1 MSWMPDPI
9 DAAPIDDAAIVPAAI
24 VPEAIVTAADFDLGR
39 AALLEITTA
48 DTIGDNAGSIDEGE
62 GVVSVHFET
71 TLSGYPGWHWTV
83 SIARVDGEEP
93 SVLETE
99 LLPGDGALLAPDWT
113 PWIDRLADY
122 RAAQEAAGLEAADAD
137 DSDDDDDADDDT
149 DEDDDDELDNDVL
162 HGGDLDGVDI
172 DEVADDDLD
181 EGVEDD
187 LDDHIAD
194 DDELFDE
201 DGLAVSPVLGV
212 PRVGVDKSY

>member
-1 MSWMPDPI
+1 MPEEIMS
-9 DAAPIDDAAIVPAAI
+9 DAAA
-24 VPEAIVTAADFDLGR
+24 VTDVDFDLGR

-48 DTIGDNAGSIDEGE
+48 DTIGENAGSIDEGE

-71 TLSGYPGWHWTV
+71 TLAGYPGWHWTV
-83 SIARVDGEEP
+83 SIARVNGEEP

-122 RAAQEAAGLEAADAD
+122 QAAQEAAGLEADE
-137 DSDDDDDADDDT
+137 SDEDDDT
-149 DEDDDDELDNDVL
+149 DDEDDEDEDDELDNDVL

-172 DEVADDDLD
+172 DEV
-181 EGVEDD
+181 VEDD

-194 DDELFDE
+194 DDQLFDE
-201 DGLAVSPVLGV
+201 DGLAIPASGSDV
-212 PRVGVDKSY
+212 PLDMPPMSIEKSY

>member
-1 MSWMPDPI
+1 MSWMPDEI
-9 DAAPIDDAAIVPAAI
+9 VVDAVVP
-24 VPEAIVTAADFDLGR
+24 VAIVTDADFDLGR

-71 TLSGYPGWHWTV
+71 TLAGYPGWHWTV
-83 SIARVDGEEP
+83 SIARVNGEEP

-122 RAAQEAAGLEAADAD
+122 QAAQEAAGLDAD
-137 DSDDDDDADDDT
+137 DSDDDDSDDDDT
-149 DEDDDDELDNDVL
+149 DDDDDSDDDELDNDVL

-172 DEVADDDLD
+172 DEVADD
-181 EGVEDD
+181 

-201 DGLAVSPVLGV
+201 DGLAIRPGLNV
-212 PRVGVDKSY
+212 PSVGVEKSY

>member
-1 MSWMPDPI
+1 MSWMPDAIVPDEI
-9 DAAPIDDAAIVPAAI
+9 VVDAIVPAAI
-24 VPEAIVTAADFDLGR
+24 VTDADFDLGR

-71 TLSGYPGWHWTV
+71 TLAGYPGWHWTV
-83 SIARVDGEEP
+83 SIARVNGEEP

-122 RAAQEAAGLEAADAD
+122 QAAQEAAGLDAD
-137 DSDDDDDADDDT
+137 DSDDDDSDDDDT
-149 DEDDDDELDNDVL
+149 DDDDDSDDDELDNDVL

-172 DEVADDDLD
+172 DEVADD
-181 EGVEDD
+181 

-201 DGLAVSPVLGV
+201 DGLAIRPGLNV
-212 PRVGVDKSY
+212 PSVGVEKSY

>member
-1 MSWMPDPI
+1 MSWMPDAIEP
-9 DAAPIDDAAIVPAAI
+9 DAIE
-24 VPEAIVTAADFDLGR
+24 PESIEPGAIVTAADFDLGR

-71 TLSGYPGWHWTV
+71 TLAGYPGWHWTV
-83 SIARVDGEEP
+83 SIARVEGEEP

-122 RAAQEAAGLEAADAD
+122 RAAQEAAGLEAADAEG
-137 DSDDDDDADDDT
+137 SDDDDTEDDT
-149 DEDDDDELDNDVL
+149 DDDDDDLDNHLL

-172 DEVADDDLD
+172 DE
-181 EGVEDD
+181 VEDD

-201 DGLAVSPVLGV
+201 DGLPVRSGLGV
-212 PRVGVDKSY
+212 PPMGIEKSY

>member
-1 MSWMPDPI
+1 MPES
-9 DAAPIDDAAIVPAAI
+9 IDDAANVPDA
-24 VPEAIVTAADFDLGR
+24 VVTAADFDLGR

-48 DTIGDNAGSIDEGE
+48 DTVGDNAGSIDEGE

-71 TLSGYPGWHWTV
+71 TLAGYPGWHWTV
-83 SIARVDGEEP
+83 SIARVNGEEP

-99 LLPGDGALLAPDWT
+99 LLPGEGALLAPDWT
-113 PWIDRLADY
+113 PWVDRLADY
-122 RAAQEAAGLEAADAD
+122 RAAQEAAGLEAAGAD
-137 DSDDDDDADDDT
+137 DNSDDDDS
-149 DEDDDDELDNDVL
+149 EDDDDDLDGDDLDNDVL

-181 EGVEDD
+181 DEADD

-201 DGLAVSPVLGV
+201 DGLAVRSGTDVPPALGA

>member
-1 MSWMPDPI
+1 MNWMPD
-9 DAAPIDDAAIVPAAI
+9 AI

-39 AALLEITTA
+39 EALLEITTA

-71 TLSGYPGWHWTV
+71 TLAGYPGWHWTV
-83 SIARVDGEEP
+83 SIARVNGEEP

-122 RAAQEAAGLEAADAD
+122 RATQEAAGLEAAGADGDDEDDDLDA
-137 DSDDDDDADDDT
+137 DDDDDLDADD
-149 DEDDDDELDNDVL
+149 LDGDVL

-172 DEVADDDLD
+172 DEV
-181 EGVEDD
+181 VEDD

-201 DGLAVSPVLGV
+201 DGLAIPASGSELPLDV
-212 PRVGVDKSY
+212 PPMSVEKSY